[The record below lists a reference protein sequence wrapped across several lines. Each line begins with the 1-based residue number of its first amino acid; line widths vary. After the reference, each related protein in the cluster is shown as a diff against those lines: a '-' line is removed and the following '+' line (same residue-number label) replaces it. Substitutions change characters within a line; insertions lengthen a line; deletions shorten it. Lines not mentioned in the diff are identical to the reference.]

1 METFPKY
8 FSSRLV
14 HLCERR
20 RSKKTSEIYQL
31 NIVRWPTKLSA
42 FCWMIF
48 RVIRFLFIVCYLFDF
63 LSFRIFG
70 MASSDCNHRSSI
82 GVSVDHEPRAGQ
94 TKWNL
99 RFILNAKNRIPR
111 NIESVWM
118 MACRGI
124 LVSAIINTHLKFRCI
139 QPTNVSVRLLFN
151 GVPYNKCRMRCD
163 SECQH
168 LQLDEEEK
176 HQTNLW
182 DVCKVG
188 SEKHK

>member
-20 RSKKTSEIYQL
+20 RSKK
-31 NIVRWPTKLSA
+31 NIRNLSVKYCSMSDETIS
-42 FCWMIF
+42 FLLDDFSCYSFFIHCLLF
-48 RVIRFLFIVCYLFDF
+48 IRFFIV
-63 LSFRIFG
+63 RIFG

-82 GVSVDHEPRAGQ
+82 GVSVDHKPRAGQ